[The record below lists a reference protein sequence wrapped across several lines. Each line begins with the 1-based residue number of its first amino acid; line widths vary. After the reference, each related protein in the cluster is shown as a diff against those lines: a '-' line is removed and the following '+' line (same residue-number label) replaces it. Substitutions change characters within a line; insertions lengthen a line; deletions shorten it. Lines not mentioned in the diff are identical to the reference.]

1 MVSFDVKSLFNNYRT
16 INIISKRIY
25 GDAELQTTITRSKM
39 KEMLLLCTQK
49 VHFTLNGKNYI
60 QRDAIGSPLG
70 PVLDSIFMIELEK
83 SLALELTTYI
93 KYWKRYLNDTICFIK
108 IEYVQYILLAL
119 NGYDDKIEFTFEK

>member
-1 MVSFDVKSLFNNYRT
+1 M
-16 INIISKRIY
+16 
-25 GDAELQTTITRSKM
+25 
-39 KEMLLLCTQK
+39 
-49 VHFTLNGKNYI
+49 NGKNYI